1 MERILDEEAG
11 LACSNG
17 ARNVSTA
24 GAAWRTI
31 GIAIEPVVVVPRA
44 GETVPRSEGG
54 AMFSGGDAA
63 KPVLPIGVAK
73 KRFIWGTRPKDD
85 EDEDDDADSEINSE
99 DSRPLLRFF
108 PRSLLMSASDSML
121 SSNRVGELRWL
132 RT

>member
-1 MERILDEEAG
+1 MDRILDEEAE

-44 GETVPRSEGG
+44 GETVPRSTGG

-73 KRFIWGTRPKDD
+73 KRFI
-85 EDEDDDADSEINSE
+85 
-99 DSRPLLRFF
+99 
-108 PRSLLMSASDSML
+108 
-121 SSNRVGELRWL
+121 
-132 RT
+132 